1 MANDIAAT
9 KDGRRMKSAG
19 GKVREGR
26 EPCVRCR
33 RTTYAIGKVTTYGPV
48 CNACSPYFRKAG
60 IGGRCGK
67 ESRWLSRVLRLDIN
81 QPICPACQRLDHG
94 SCALCR
100 RNRLLYDDGTGRLV
114 CKPCLIRGPVVCRTC
129 GKPSPAG
136 RGGECDD
143 CYWNRLLS
151 KRIDIAAV
159 VFGRKEKA
167 EIFRAFGEWLREDAG
182 AHPAAVKINR
192 YFEFFLEMWSL
203 NGNIPDAI
211 TLLKHFSPG
220 VMRRNF
226 QPLRFLEEK
235 ALVKITDADREE
247 VTERKRI
254 KEIMAK
260 SAESGRAH
268 IFMIR
273 YHDRLTE
280 RMREGMTGLSSV
292 RLALSPALALL
303 KTAIMNGRELPRQ
316 EDLLEY
322 LGTAPGQR
330 AAVSGFVCMLRDE
343 FGAELALPTAKALRY
358 KNVRRRPENRL
369 ALECELMDLLR
380 SEEKSEKDRRKLV
393 ELSLRYFHR
402 VPAGMARKMARECS
416 VEKTP
421 TGDTAVL
428 CGRVNY
434 WLPKDAAEIVRPCR
448 FQVRIVAAVDS
459 L

>member
-9 KDGRRMKSAG
+9 EDGRRMKSAG

-26 EPCVRCR
+26 EPCVRCL
-33 RTTYAIGKVTTYGPV
+33 RTTYAIGKVTPYGPV

-60 IGGRCGK
+60 ICPRCGK
-67 ESRWLSRVLRLDIN
+67 ESRWLSKVLRLDID

-100 RNRLLYDDGTGRLV
+100 RNRLLYDDGTGRLL
-114 CKPCLIRGPVVCRTC
+114 CKRCLTKGPVACRTC

-151 KRIDIAAV
+151 KRIDMAAV
-159 VFGRKEKA
+159 VFCRKENA
-167 EIFRAFGEWLREDAG
+167 EIFRAFGEWLREDSG

-192 YFEFFLEMWSL
+192 YFDFFLGMWPL
-203 NGNIPDAI
+203 GENIPDAT
-211 TLLKHFSPG
+211 TLLKHFSAG
-220 VMRRNF
+220 LLRKNF

-235 ALVKITDADREE
+235 GLVKITATDRME
-247 VTERKRI
+247 VPERKRI

-260 SAESGRAH
+260 SAETGSAH

-280 RMREGMTGLSSV
+280 RMREGVTGLSSV

-303 KTAIMNGRELPRQ
+303 KTAIMNGRELPCQ

-330 AAVSGFVCMLRDE
+330 AAVSGFVCLLRDE
-343 FGAELALPTAKALRY
+343 FGAELALPSAKLLRY
-358 KNVRRRPENRL
+358 KNMRRRPENRL
-369 ALECELMDLLR
+369 ALERELIELMRSDKK
-380 SEEKSEKDRRKLV
+380 SEEIRRKLV

-402 VPAGMARKMARECS
+402 VPARMAKRMARECP

-428 CGRVNY
+428 YGRINY
-434 WLPKDAAEIVRPCR
+434 WLPKP
-448 FQVRIVAAVDS
+448 
-459 L
+459 

>member
-9 KDGRRMKSAG
+9 KDGRRMKPTG
-19 GKVREGR
+19 GKVRESR
-26 EPCVRCR
+26 EPCVRCL
-33 RTTYAIGKVTTYGPV
+33 RTTYAIGKVTPYGPV
-48 CNACSPYFRKAG
+48 CNACAPYFRKAG
-60 IGGRCGK
+60 ICARCGK

-100 RNRLLYDDGTGRLV
+100 RNRLLYDDGTGRLL
-114 CKPCLIRGPVVCRTC
+114 CKPCLENGTTACRTC
-129 GKPSPAG
+129 GKLSPAG

-143 CYWNRLLS
+143 CYWHRLLS

-159 VFGRKEKA
+159 VFGRKENA

-203 NGNIPDAI
+203 DGNIPDAI
-211 TLLKHFSPG
+211 TLLEHFSPG
-220 VMRRNF
+220 VMRKNF

-235 ALVKITDADREE
+235 GFVKITTADREE

-254 KEIMAK
+254 KGVIAQSSEF
-260 SAESGRAH
+260 GRAH

-273 YHDRLTE
+273 YHDRLAE
-280 RMREGMTGLSSV
+280 RMREGVIGLSSV

-303 KTAIMNGRELPRQ
+303 RTAIGNGRELPRH

-322 LGTAPGQR
+322 LGRAPGQR
-330 AAVSGFVCMLRDE
+330 AAVSGFVCLLRDE
-343 FGAELALPTAKALRY
+343 FGAELALPSAKLLRC
-358 KNVRRRPENRL
+358 KKLRRRPENRL
-369 ALECELMDLLR
+369 ALERELIELLR
-380 SEEKSEKDRRKLV
+380 SKDKSEEGRRELV

-402 VPAGMARKMARECS
+402 VPPGMARKMAREYP
-416 VEKTP
+416 VKKTP
-421 TGDTAVL
+421 TGDTAVS

-434 WLPKDAAEIVRPCR
+434 WLPKP
-448 FQVRIVAAVDS
+448 
-459 L
+459 

>member
-9 KDGRRMKSAG
+9 KDGRRIKPAG

-48 CNACSPYFRKAG
+48 CNACSPYFRM
-60 IGGRCGK
+60 GGKCARCGK
-67 ESRWLSRVLRLDIN
+67 ESRWLSKVLRLGID
-81 QPICPACQRLDHG
+81 QPICQACQRLDHG
-94 SCALCR
+94 NCVFCR
-100 RNRLLYDDGTGRLV
+100 KNRLLYDDGAGRLL
-114 CKPCLIRGPVVCRTC
+114 CKRCLTKGTTACRTC
-129 GKPSPAG
+129 GNPSPAG

-143 CYWNRLLS
+143 CYWRRLLS

-159 VFGRKEKA
+159 VFGREENA

-192 YFEFFLEMWSL
+192 YFEFFLEMWSMD
-203 NGNIPDAI
+203 GNIPDAI
-211 TLLKHFSPG
+211 TLLERFSAG
-220 VMRRNF
+220 VLRRNF
-226 QPLRFLEEK
+226 RPLRFLEEK
-235 ALVKITDADREE
+235 GLVKITLEDREE

-260 SAESGRAH
+260 SAETGRAH

-280 RMREGMTGLSSV
+280 RMREGVTGLSSA

-303 KTAIMNGRELPRQ
+303 KTAIENGRELPCQ
-316 EDLLEY
+316 DDLLEY
-322 LGTAPGQR
+322 LRTAPGQR

-343 FGAELALPTAKALRY
+343 FGAELALPSAKLLRY

-369 ALECELMDLLR
+369 ALERELIDLLR
-380 SEEKSEKDRRKLV
+380 SEKKSEDGRRKLV

-402 VPAGMARKMARECS
+402 VPARMARKMS
-416 VEKTP
+416 I
-421 TGDTAVL
+421 GDQLVKIDGGDMAVL
-428 CGRVNY
+428 SGKKHY
-434 WLPKDAAEIVRPCR
+434 WLPKDTLGEKLLTCL
-448 FQVRIVAAVDS
+448 RIP
-459 L
+459 